1 MKIKK
6 TIKIIFSVF
15 LFTLFLQSCVSKKE
29 ILYMQDLD
37 SYSPTELYYNNNEI
51 QIYRLDKN
59 NDYKKLSVNIN
70 TKLINSDI
78 IKIDSSVFNINTEYD
93 VYFKQK

>member
-1 MKIKK
+1 MKIKR

-37 SYSPTELYYNNNEI
+37 SYTPTELSYNNNEI
-51 QIYRLDKN
+51 QIDDVL
-59 NDYKKLSVNIN
+59 
-70 TKLINSDI
+70 
-78 IKIDSSVFNINTEYD
+78 KITVSTFMPEAAVP
-93 VYFKQK
+93 